1 MYELTTAEVREAICI
16 LRDLPRNR
24 GQTPILT
31 IKEQNALR
39 KAALLYRKIQK
50 RHDKNRTNTQG
61 G

>member
-1 MYELTTAEVREAICI
+1 MYELTTAEVREAIRI

-39 KAALLYRKIQK
+39 KAALLYRKILK